1 MEPLQN
7 PRHEQFALLVASGK
21 SLSEAF
27 VAAGY
32 SKANAASCAL
42 RLSKKPEV
50 RSRIA
55 ELQQI
60 VIQVTTTQ
68 AALDRSWVLSELR
81 KIAENGASES
91 ARVRALELCGKELG
105 MFAAPSDLP
114 WDGDPATLTDPQ
126 LEKLELYLERIV
138 YGDDRAALEAAKP
151 KALQKAGLQ
160 VIDLDSIR
168 AETRK
173 ESDEVSSPAAT
184 QTKGNKPE
192 ES

>member
-1 MEPLQN
+1 MGPLKN
-7 PRHEQFALLVASGK
+7 PQHEHFARLVASGK

-32 SKANAASCAL
+32 SKTNAASCAL

-68 AALDRSWVLSELR
+68 VALDRSWVLSELR

-105 MFAAPSDLP
+105 MFA
-114 WDGDPATLTDPQ
+114 
-126 LEKLELYLERIV
+126 
-138 YGDDRAALEAAKP
+138 
-151 KALQKAGLQ
+151 
-160 VIDLDSIR
+160 
-168 AETRK
+168 
-173 ESDEVSSPAAT
+173 
-184 QTKGNKPE
+184 
-192 ES
+192 